1 MTMAIE
7 PKLAAASPVPEH
19 ESNRHMEE
27 NGPPQDGLCA
37 NPRCRK
43 GSKGT
48 RGVLKSPRARYCCPY
63 CRVDV
68 CRRSRPKPGQIEKP
82 KRKRKR
88 RSDAKWKDD
97 AEKQRQY
104 HAGLA
109 GLPEGIRA
117 LLSTKARRAGI
128 VRTRVQEPE

>member
-1 MTMAIE
+1 MTITIE
-7 PKLAAASPVPEH
+7 QKLAVSGTVPE
-19 ESNRHMEE
+19 ESSRHMEE
-27 NGPPQDGLCA
+27 NGPPHDGVCA

-43 GSKGT
+43 GSNGT
-48 RGVLKSPRARYCCPY
+48 RGLLNSLRARYCCPY